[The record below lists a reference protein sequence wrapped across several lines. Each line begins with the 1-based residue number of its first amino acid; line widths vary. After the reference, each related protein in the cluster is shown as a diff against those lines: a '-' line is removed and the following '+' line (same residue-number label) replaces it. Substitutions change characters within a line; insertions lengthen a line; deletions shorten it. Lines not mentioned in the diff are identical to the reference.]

1 MSFTRVRVKYVAP
14 YIRSLVGVDEEV
26 IEIREGA
33 TVKDLILKIAETH
46 GNRILS
52 QLLED
57 DGRSLRQGV
66 VIVVNDVVVQD
77 TEAKVPSNSTVAFL
91 LIIDG
96 G

>member
-1 MSFTRVRVKYVAP
+1 MSFTRVRVKYIAP

-33 TVKDLILKIAETH
+33 TVKDLILKIAEIH
-46 GNRILS
+46 GNHILS

-66 VIVVNDVVVQD
+66 AVLVNGVVVQD
-77 TEAKVPSNSTVAFL
+77 IEAEVPNNSTVAFL
-91 LIIDG
+91 LIVDG